1 MSTELRME
9 QRRMK
14 AAPLGAE
21 SCLPDLS
28 GEVIL
33 QNQLQ
38 FCLGEEEEIYEG
50 YGRVKNAYPYRQ
62 RNRYTR
68 ELQEREGQP
77 PEILLYQR
85 IKCVRPGKRGL

>member
-1 MSTELRME
+1 
-9 QRRMK
+9 MK
-14 AAPLGAE
+14 AAPLGEE

-77 PEILLYQR
+77 PVSTPMIRSTGSTLFFAR
-85 IKCVRPGKRGL
+85 NCASSFV